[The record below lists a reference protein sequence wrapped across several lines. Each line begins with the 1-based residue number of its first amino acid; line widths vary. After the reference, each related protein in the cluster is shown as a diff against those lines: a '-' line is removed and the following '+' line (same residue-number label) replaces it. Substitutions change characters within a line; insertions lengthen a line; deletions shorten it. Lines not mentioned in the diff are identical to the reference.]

1 MLQAYLYRTEATAAT
16 LRTRG
21 SQIRFC
27 RGRTRNRRPSP
38 TDPKEIDLA
47 YVRCLKTLMSGS
59 GYPMVAT
66 HDPRL
71 VEIALALA
79 EREQRTKDTF
89 ELQMLYGIRPAE
101 QERLAG
107 LGHTMRLYVPYGTDW
122 YGYLVRRLAEKPA
135 NCRSSRTASCPALD
149 GPTRDADV
157 HSPATSSLFA
167 KPERRFRHLRS
178 SLIAHRSSARRCRFP
193 LVGLRLTTS

>member
-1 MLQAYLYRTEATAAT
+1 M
-16 LRTRG
+16 
-21 SQIRFC
+21 
-27 RGRTRNRRPSP
+27 
-38 TDPKEIDLA
+38 
-47 YVRCLKTLMSGS
+47 RCLKILMSGA

-135 NCRSSRTASCPALD
+135 NMRFFAHSLVSRGLIGGSWRSRLPAGFRQAVHFSMASTPRKC
-149 GPTRDADV
+149 ADCSA
-157 HSPATSSLFA
+157 HNQLTWGASS
-167 KPERRFRHLRS
+167 E
-178 SLIAHRSSARRCRFP
+178 
-193 LVGLRLTTS
+193 

>member
-1 MLQAYLYRTEATAAT
+1 MLQAYLYRTEADCRDLAYE
-16 LRTRG
+16 G
-21 SQIRFC
+21 SRIRLC
-27 RGRTRNRRPSP
+27 KGAYAEPASVAH
-38 TDPKEIDLA
+38 TDPKEIDQA

-135 NCRSSRTASCPALD
+135 NMRFFAHSLVSALD

-157 HSPATSSLFA
+157 HSRL
-167 KPERRFRHLRS
+167 RRRS
-178 SLIAHRSSARRCRFP
+178 SDRRVALAP
-193 LVGLRLTTS
+193 PYAGHVLRLCRLTAS